1 MTLSLEELFDEPD
14 VVVEL
19 VVVIVTAAIS
29 KWLFCNKNGL
39 LKSSFLWTALVI
51 IYHVLY

>member
-19 VVVIVTAAIS
+19 VIVVTAAIS